1 MRMVKS
7 FFVLAILMSS
17 FIPGTFAQVKVE
29 TTGKVKLGNERSG
42 NDYNNEVTQEILG
55 LGTDTYRTGSKLS
68 FGDYGS
74 GALGGANVYIGEYG
88 TGDSDKLELGGKNG
102 FHFMV
107 SGDKV
112 TPGMTFNWIGSS
124 WALDVS
130 GLVRSQG
137 VTLSS
142 DIRLKSNVIKLD
154 NGLSLVKQL
163 QAIKYDYQR
172 PIDPNRVKL
181 LQEAKPSTE
190 KEQKSIEEARKRLDE
205 ESKPQKEQ
213 IGFSAQEVQKVLPQL
228 VSTDNQGF
236 LSVNYTA
243 MIPILVE
250 AIKEQQILIEALQK
264 EVEALKKK

>member
-68 FGDYGS
+68 FGDYGA
-74 GALGGANVYIGEYG
+74 GANGGANVYIGEYG
-88 TGDSDKLELGGKNG
+88 TGDSDKLELGGRNG

-107 SGDKV
+107 GGDR
-112 TPGMTFNWIGSS
+112 TTNGMAFNWLGSA
-124 WALDVS
+124 WVLDVW
-130 GLVRSQG
+130 GQVRSYG
-137 VTLSS
+137 VTLTS
-142 DIRLKSNVIKLD
+142 DIRLKSNVVKLN
-154 NGLSLVKQL
+154 NGLSIVKQL
-163 QAIKYDYQR
+163 QAIKYDFNR
-172 PIDPNRVKL
+172 PVDPNRVKL
-181 LQEAKPSTE
+181 LQDARPTNE
-190 KEQKSIEEARKRLDE
+190 KEQKSIEDARKRLEE

-213 IGFSAQEVQKVLPQL
+213 IGFSAQEVQKILPQL
-228 VSTDNQGF
+228 VSPDSQGY

-243 MIPILVE
+243 MIPVLVE
-250 AIKEQQILIEALQK
+250 AIKEQQALIEALQK
-264 EVEALKKK
+264 EVEVLKKK

>member
-17 FIPGTFAQVKVE
+17 LIPGAFAQVKVE
-29 TTGKVKLGNERSG
+29 PSGKVKLGNERSG

-74 GALGGANVYIGEYG
+74 GSLGGANVYIGEYG

-107 SGDKV
+107 NGDKV

-163 QAIKYDYQR
+163 QAIKYDYNR
-172 PIDPNRVKL
+172 LIDPNRVKF
-181 LQEAKPSTE
+181 LQEAKPNNE
-190 KEQKSIEEARKRLDE
+190 KEQKNLEDARKRLEE

-228 VSTDNQGF
+228 VSTDEKGY

-250 AIKEQQILIEALQK
+250 AIKEQQALIEALQK